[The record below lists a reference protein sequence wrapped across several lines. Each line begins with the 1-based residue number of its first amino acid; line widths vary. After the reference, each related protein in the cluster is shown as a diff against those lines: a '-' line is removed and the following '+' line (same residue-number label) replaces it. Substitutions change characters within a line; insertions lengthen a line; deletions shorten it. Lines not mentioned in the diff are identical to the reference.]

1 MNFSLHGRFEYN
13 ESGGWTLHQVEGDND
28 GGGIGGSGVPSLE
41 EDTYER
47 WLTLGV
53 MMPMVL
59 ALYLILILI
68 LYSMCCR
75 KSREQILLERLQQV
89 RLLCYIIR
97 HATITRRRL

>member
-1 MNFSLHGRFEYN
+1 MHAYLNYSLHGRFEYN
-13 ESGGWTLHQVEGDND
+13 ESGGWTLNRIDGGDN
-28 GGGIGGSGVPSLE
+28 SPSLE
-41 EDTYER
+41 DATYER

-75 KSREQILLERLQQV
+75 KSREQILLERQAALLQQV
-89 RLLCYIIR
+89 SYSLSMANNGLKMRK
-97 HATITRRRL
+97 